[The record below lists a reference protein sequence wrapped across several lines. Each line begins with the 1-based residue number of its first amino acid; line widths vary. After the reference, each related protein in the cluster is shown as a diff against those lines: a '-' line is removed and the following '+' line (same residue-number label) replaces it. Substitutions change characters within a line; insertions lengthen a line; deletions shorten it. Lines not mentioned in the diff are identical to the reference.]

1 MPYDMNAGKNLVSM
15 NEVLATYLWNQAKTP
30 SNSKAINDKY
40 MSEFIRSA
48 DSLVIRAYKSA
59 DSVTLPYYFNDN
71 NRYSI
76 AYKFLF
82 DNQNIINENMKKDY
96 IFAES
101 GDGKDN
107 VILGEQGRE
116 IVNGG
121 DGNDTLWGGD
131 GNDILNG
138 GAGDDILYG
147 GAGDDIL
154 NGGEGNDILNGGA
167 GNDILNGG
175 AGNDL
180 LLGGAGYDILNGGTG
195 NDSLSGGDWHKD
207 RYEFEAGHG
216 QDVINDKDYEY
227 YSTEECLEKCNDIV
241 FKGAKL
247 ADAVFTRSGTD
258 LVIRAFGFADSV
270 ILPDYFN
277 ENNRYSR
284 AFNFLFD
291 DQTITYQD
299 FRENFTI
306 SQSGDEK
313 DNVISG
319 WHGKDILNGKAGNDT
334 LWGGSGDDILNGD
347 EGNDTLNGEN
357 GNDILNGGVGDD
369 ILNGGAGDDILNGGA
384 GDDILNGDEGYDI
397 LNGGAGNDILNGGDW
412 HKDRYEFE
420 AGHGQDVVND
430 KGDDYYSE
438 ANLKKRNDLVFKGAK
453 LAEAKFFRY
462 GDDLVI
468 HAYGSADSVTLPDYF
483 NYENKYSRAFNFTF
497 GDQTIIY
504 EDISKHFTICQNGD
518 EKDNVINGW
527 NGKDILSGGAG
538 NDTLSGG
545 YGDDILDGGEGNDIL
560 NGGEGYDILHGG
572 TGNDIL
578 NGGDWHKDR
587 YEFEAG
593 HGQDVINDKGD
604 DFKLYQKKRND
615 VVFKGAKLADAEFT
629 RSGTDLVIQAY
640 GSADSVTLPDYFND
654 DNRFSRAFNFVFDD
668 QTITLEDIKKDY
680 AIIQSGDE
688 KDNIISGWQGNDILI
703 GGAGNDVL
711 NGGTGYDIL
720 IGGVGNDIL
729 NGGNFEK
736 DRYEFEAGHG
746 QDVVNDLGYM
756 NKKNKNQRN
765 DLVFKGANLADAE
778 FIHSGNDL
786 VIRAYGSG
794 DSVTLPDYFNNK
806 NKYSRVFDFVFEDQS
821 VSYEELKKKR
831 AFVLAESG
839 KQKYSVN
846 FNCDSNVDS
855 LSYGNFSVFDAGY
868 EQGVANTVAGN
879 SAQQGG
885 SFASDWDGTAA
896 QVQALLSAMAG
907 FTAGIEGGLNSPE
920 QMPQLTQ
927 MANVSAYWGS

>member
-1 MPYDMNAGKNLVSM
+1 MPYDVNAGKDLVSVD
-15 NEVLATYLWNQAKTP
+15 EILARYLWNQETAP
-30 SNSKAINDKY
+30 SNSELIDDKRI
-40 MSEFIRSA
+40 MKFIRSG
-48 DSLVIRAYKSA
+48 DSLVIRAHGSA
-59 DSVTLPYYFNDN
+59 DSVMLPDYCSYNKRYNRAYEFLFNDQTFT
-71 NRYSI
+71 Y
-76 AYKFLF
+76 
-82 DNQNIINENMKKDY
+82 DDMKKDY

-107 VILGEQGRE
+107 VIFDGQGKE

-154 NGGEGNDILNGGA
+154 NGGVGDDILYGGAGDDILNGGDGYDILNGGE

-180 LLGGAGYDILNGGTG
+180 LSGGAGYDILNGGTG
-195 NDSLSGGDWHKD
+195 NDRLSGGDWHKD

-227 YSTEECLEKCNDIV
+227 SYTEECLEKCNDIV

-247 ADAVFTRSGTD
+247 ADAVFTRSGAN
-258 LVIRAFGFADSV
+258 LVIRAYRSADSV

-277 ENNRYSR
+277 ENNGYSR
-284 AFNFLFD
+284 AFNFIFD

-306 SQSGDEK
+306 SQSGDAK

-319 WHGKDILNGKAGNDT
+319 WHGKDILNGRAGNDT

-384 GDDILNGDEGYDI
+384 GDDILNGGAGYDI

-453 LAEAKFFRY
+453 LA
-462 GDDLVI
+462 
-468 HAYGSADSVTLPDYF
+468 
-483 NYENKYSRAFNFTF
+483 
-497 GDQTIIY
+497 
-504 EDISKHFTICQNGD
+504 
-518 EKDNVINGW
+518 
-527 NGKDILSGGAG
+527 
-538 NDTLSGG
+538 
-545 YGDDILDGGEGNDIL
+545 
-560 NGGEGYDILHGG
+560 
-572 TGNDIL
+572 
-578 NGGDWHKDR
+578 
-587 YEFEAG
+587 
-593 HGQDVINDKGD
+593 
-604 DFKLYQKKRND
+604 
-615 VVFKGAKLADAEFT
+615 DAEFT
-629 RSGTDLVIQAY
+629 RSGTDLVIRAY
-640 GSADSVTLPDYFND
+640 GLADSVTLPDYFNG
-654 DNRFSRAFNFVFDD
+654 DNRFSRAFNFGFDD

-680 AIIQSGDE
+680 AITQSGDE
-688 KDNIISGWQGNDILI
+688 KDNIISGWQGKDILI
-703 GGAGNDVL
+703 GGAGDDVL

-765 DLVFKGANLADAE
+765 DLVFKGANLADAK
-778 FIHSGNDL
+778 FIRSGNDL
-786 VIRAYGSG
+786 IIRAYGSA

-806 NKYSRVFDFVFEDQS
+806 NKNSRAFNFVFEDQS

-831 AFVLAESG
+831 AFILAESG

-868 EQGVANTVAGN
+868 EQGVANTVAGS

-885 SFASDWDGTAA
+885 SFAGDWDGTAA

-920 QMPQLTQ
+920 QIPQLTQ